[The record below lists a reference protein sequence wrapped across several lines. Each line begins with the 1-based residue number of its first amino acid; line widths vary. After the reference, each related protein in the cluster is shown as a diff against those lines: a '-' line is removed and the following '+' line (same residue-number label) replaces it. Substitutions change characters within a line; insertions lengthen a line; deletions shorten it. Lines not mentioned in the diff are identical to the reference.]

1 MGIYIALVVG
11 SHVDWFDIDGF
22 WGWIYIPWDLSSQI
36 RQYGTAMLHEGA
48 DPHSWTLSPQIEHNN
63 VVLCNPFIWSMR
75 LNLPLYVW
83 MRPHGHRY
91 TENPRV
97 LGSYEGSLTGERVE
111 YQTVPYVFYRSKSL
125 VIC

>member
-1 MGIYIALVVG
+1 
-11 SHVDWFDIDGF
+11 
-22 WGWIYIPWDLSSQI
+22 
-36 RQYGTAMLHEGA
+36 
-48 DPHSWTLSPQIEHNN
+48 
-63 VVLCNPFIWSMR
+63 MR

-111 YQTVPYVFYRSKSL
+111 YQTVPYVFYRNIQGVAYVQHHSYEKVR
-125 VIC
+125 VIYITSRTTHI